1 MSTTIDLSAAKHL
14 DQAERLSAFLDG
26 ELSDAELSA
35 LLDGMDDS
43 HYAELKRYHLISDVM
58 RDGSLA
64 IRSSER
70 FSMRLAEALAA
81 EPAHVAEASS
91 WEDALPATGTDG
103 GYAKLPVQSA
113 TTASIHQLPAK
124 PKARLAFV
132 AGGVAA
138 AIATVMTYSVFQSA
152 EIQSGAEL
160 TAPALVSSAP
170 VAPTTPASTLH
181 TTREPVLTAT
191 TDHGELSPVR
201 SFRAAPT
208 VVHSASAAVSSARA
222 ASEEYRRTYPEYL
235 RSHRD
240 MSAQTPFM
248 QVNYQGA
255 GFAQ

>member
-81 EPAHVAEASS
+81 EP
-91 WEDALPATGTDG
+91 ALPATGTDG

-170 VAPTTPASTLH
+170 VAPTTPASSLH

-208 VVHSASAAVSSARA
+208 VVHSAPAAVSSARA
-222 ASEEYRRTYPEYL
+222 TSEEYRRTYPEYL